1 MGVEHAALGQSDA
14 GVGKFAPTSR
24 RSFVAVWCW
33 RARSISTSTKVWNSS
48 LNNDTSSKASRD
60 PPTFS
65 LSPWNVSCY
74 YCVRSVNCRR
84 FYLTFIVRSATWFTQ
99 FLTCQTTKIH
109 VLLNIARLSLK
120 LCDFFQEFIGLSLS
134 EKELPFKVSKIK
146 LFKLFAVTRK
156 SPNPIFMFR
165 IITENAMLFQ
175 VSCNLLKNPN
185 ILKNLS
191 ASVCWIP
198 LKLSQSKFCCI
209 IYYYKK
215 TSWPDF
221 CLSHH
226 YWKLTILNT
235 TTSRQEQ
242 Q

>member
-65 LSPWNVSCY
+65 LSAWNVSCY

-191 ASVCWIP
+191 ASDSLVG
-198 LKLSQSKFCCI
+198 
-209 IYYYKK
+209 
-215 TSWPDF
+215 
-221 CLSHH
+221 
-226 YWKLTILNT
+226 
-235 TTSRQEQ
+235 
-242 Q
+242 

>member
-33 RARSISTSTKVWNSS
+33 RARSISTSTKVWNSP
-48 LNNDTSSKASRD
+48 LNSDTSSKASRD

-65 LSPWNVSCY
+65 LSPRNVSC

-84 FYLTFIVRSATWFTQ
+84 FYLTFIARSATWFTR

-109 VLLNIARLSLK
+109 VVLNVARLSLK
-120 LCDFFQEFIGLSLS
+120 FRDFFQEFIGFSLS
-134 EKELPFKVSKIK
+134 EKRLPFKVSKIK

-156 SPNPIFMFR
+156 SLNPIFMFR
-165 IITENAMLFQ
+165 IITVNAMLFQ
-175 VSCNLLKNPN
+175 VSCNLLKNPK

-191 ASVCWIP
+191 ASVCRIP

-221 CLSHH
+221 CLSYH
-226 YWKLTILNT
+226 YRKLTILNT

-242 Q
+242 R